1 MCPRV
6 MFILLICPFC
16 TRVGAFRWLLPLVV
30 VGCCS
35 FSASSQNTFQGQA
48 RRVPEEEVNRQSSFV
63 EAERERLLGHYDKS
77 AQKYKQFIDKYG
89 DEPAAW
95 YGLARALQAKGDA
108 QGALDAAA
116 KAVGLDAAN
125 EWYKILLADIY
136 ESLGQSADAVK
147 VYSALCK
154 QSPQNIRFL
163 DKLAHLQ
170 VLAGRPKEA
179 LKTLEQLEKIT
190 GVTEATADKKHLI
203 YLGLGDVKKAVGEL
217 QKLVNAYP
225 ARVVYR
231 HRIAQV
237 YESVGDKAAAQKVY
251 EEILRIAPNDEAAKL
266 ALLAERRG
274 SSGSVLSELRTLKP
288 IVEDPKVSIDG
299 KVKQVLPYFKQ
310 MEQDMP
316 AEAIALL
323 LELGDVLVKVHPDEA
338 KAWSLSGDLY
348 YHADRYDE
356 ALERYRRCLELGPR
370 IFSVW
375 ANTLEILYLQRRF
388 DELLRFSERAMDD
401 FPNQPVAY
409 YYYGVAALEQGRPE
423 EALPQLEQAGIMV
436 VNNPALSL
444 DIADQVGRA
453 LLMKKDYGAARRH
466 YEALLKQGGEQH
478 PGILEHYGDVL
489 YQSGQQQQAVEFWQ
503 RAARLLPSPR
513 LEQKIRERRL

>member
-1 MCPRV
+1 M
-6 MFILLICPFC
+6 LLICPLYA
-16 TRVGAFRWLLPLVV
+16 RVRAFRWLLLLMV
-30 VGCCS
+30 VGSCP
-35 FSASSQNTFQGQA
+35 FSAFSQNTFQGQA
-48 RRVPEEEVNRQSSFV
+48 RRVPEEEVNRQSSFI
-63 EAERERLLGHYDKS
+63 EAERERLLGHYDK
-77 AQKYKQFIDKYG
+77 AVQKYKQFIDKYG

-147 VYSALCK
+147 VYAVLCK
-154 QSPQNIRFL
+154 QSPQDIRFL

-170 VLAGRPKEA
+170 VLAGQPREA
-179 LKTLEQLEKIT
+179 LRTLEQLEKIT

-225 ARVVYR
+225 TRVVYR

-237 YESVGDKAAAQKVY
+237 YESVGDKAAACKVY
-251 EEILRIAPNDEAAKL
+251 EEILRIAPDDEVAKL
-266 ALLAERRG
+266 ALLAGQRG
-274 SSGSVLSELRTLKP
+274 SSGSVLPELRALKP
-288 IVEDPKVSIDG
+288 IFEDPKVSIDG
-299 KVKQVLPYFKQ
+299 KVKQVLPYFSR
-310 MEQDMP
+310 MEQGLP

-323 LELGDVLVKVHPDEA
+323 LELGEVLIKVHPEEA

-348 YHADRYDE
+348 YHANRYDD
-356 ALERYRRCLELGPR
+356 ALERYRRCLKLSPR

-375 ANTLEILYLQRRF
+375 ANTLEILYLQERF
-388 DELLRFSERAMDD
+388 DELLRLSETAMDD
-401 FPNQPVAY
+401 FPNQPLAY

-423 EALPQLEQAGIMV
+423 EALPPLEQAGIMV
-436 VNNPALSL
+436 GNNPALSL
-444 DIADQVGRA
+444 NIADQIGRA
-453 LLMKKDYGAARRH
+453 LLMKKDHGAARRH

-489 YQSGQQQQAVEFWQ
+489 YQLGQQQQAVELWQ
-503 RAARLLPSPR
+503 RAARLSPSPR
-513 LEQKIRERRL
+513 LEQKIKERRL